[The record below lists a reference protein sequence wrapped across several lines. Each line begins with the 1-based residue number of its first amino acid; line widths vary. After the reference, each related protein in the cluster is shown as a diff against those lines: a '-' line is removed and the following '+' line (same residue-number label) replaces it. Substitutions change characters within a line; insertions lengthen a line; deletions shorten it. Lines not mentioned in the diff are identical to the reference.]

1 MTEGASL
8 MDENLRN
15 APDSK
20 AQTDVV
26 NPEAARVTAKSTAA
40 NVRAKTTTAGVMA
53 KSAAADVVDHLQK
66 RWEELK
72 DRISEPNAVNRP
84 SLTEELRADADY
96 VWLRARYYHE
106 NRPLHALGLVAAGA
120 FAVGLVIGLWRR

>member
-1 MTEGASL
+1 
-8 MDENLRN
+8 MDETIRN
-15 APDSK
+15 APPSK
-20 AQTDVV
+20 AQTEVV
-26 NPEAARVTAKSTAA
+26 NPEAARATAKNEAA
-40 NVRAKTTTAGVMA
+40 NVRAKNATADDPA
-53 KSAAADVVDHLQK
+53 KSAAADVVDHLQR